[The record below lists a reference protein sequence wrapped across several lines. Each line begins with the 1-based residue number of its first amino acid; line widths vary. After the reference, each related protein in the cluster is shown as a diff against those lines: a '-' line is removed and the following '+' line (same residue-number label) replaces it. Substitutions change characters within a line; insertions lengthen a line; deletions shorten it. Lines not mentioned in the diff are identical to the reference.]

1 MLDEEYDQLGYKKAH
16 LKYHADD
23 DDDDDLSDTEVE
35 GLVIITQVSRLFGSI

>member
-16 LKYHADD
+16 LKYHA